1 MPDGLTITYKGNT
14 LHSST
19 EDDTFTLNTSGKY
32 MEDNITISA
41 TNVSSLDVTY
51 NNSSLVSETSATGT
65 WTLNTAGKLMEDDV
79 SFDVVVTPPDPFV
92 TFSSPNSFTLQTYKN
107 TKNWDGTLEYSVDK
121 TNWSTW
127 DGTTTLSSVNNV
139 IYFRGVGNTQ
149 ICSSDAS
156 TTTYTASTWVIT
168 GSNVS
173 MAGNIDNLLDYTVV
187 ANRESPS
194 MTRYAF
200 NYLFKSCTALVSAPQ
215 FPQRTLSEYCYRGMF
230 YGCTSLVS
238 APALPSVSIAD
249 SCYDSM
255 FLGCS
260 NLQTSPTVLPAT
272 TLAAGCYRCMFAKC
286 TSLLTTPIIPASVL
300 IGNSCSQIFEA
311 CTSLTDNIDM
321 RHVTEVGATILEGSG
336 TMAVGCNIAV
346 LFDTSL
352 VSLAENAFAGVFSN
366 SQTFRTYY
374 YFTDNDTVSFTAANV
389 VSGGGSKSPYT
400 HYIYTDNT
408 AIKDAALAKVG
419 QYTTVNV
426 YHLDGSDW

>member
-1 MPDGLTITYKGNT
+1 
-14 LHSST
+14 
-19 EDDTFTLNTSGKY
+19 
-32 MEDNITISA
+32 
-41 TNVSSLDVTY
+41 
-51 NNSSLVSETSATGT
+51 
-65 WTLNTAGKLMEDDV
+65 
-79 SFDVVVTPPDPFV
+79 
-92 TFSSPNSFTLQTYKN
+92 
-107 TKNWDGTLEYSVDK
+107 
-121 TNWSTW
+121 
-127 DGTTTLSSVNNV
+127 
-139 IYFRGVGNTQ
+139 
-149 ICSSDAS
+149 
-156 TTTYTASTWVIT
+156 
-168 GSNVS
+168 

-194 MTRYAF
+194 MANYAF
-200 NYLFKSCTALVSAPQ
+200 SYLFKSCTALVSAPQ

-238 APALPSVSIAD
+238 APALPSGSVAV

-255 FLGCS
+255 FFGCS
-260 NLQTSPTVLPAT
+260 NLQVPPAVLPAT
-272 TLAAGCYRCMFAKC
+272 TLVSGCYRGMFENC
-286 TSLLTTPIIPASVL
+286 TSLLTTPVISASVL
-300 IGNSCSQIFEA
+300 VGNSCCQMFGA

-321 RHVTEVGATILEGSG
+321 RHVTAVGASTIEGSG
-336 TMAVGCNIAV
+336 TMAVSCNIAV

-408 AIKDAALAKVG
+408 TIKDAALAKVE